1 MKVEGVFIDSVGVFL
16 PEHVSA
22 EQGVADGLYDEE
34 VYKAGGLTGT
44 HVAGEI
50 PALDMAVA
58 AARTALERSGLD
70 ADDIE
75 SHIHSGVYHQGPDG
89 SYPPAYV
96 LRELGVGNV
105 PSLHIR
111 QGCNGMLAALEIA
124 VGQITG
130 AAEVETALL
139 TCGQNFSTPLIDR
152 WRGFGDSYILADGAA
167 AAVVSA
173 TGGFAELR
181 AINSGTLAELEKWH
195 RGDESLLPPQSTAGE
210 KLAVAE
216 RAALFNEREMP
227 LTETVERISEFD
239 LGIVQRSLVDAGINA
254 ADLARVVP
262 INQDGR
268 MIEYAVLAP
277 LGLPM
282 SRSSWEFGRG
292 IGHVG
297 AADLLI
303 SLDHLVRTGELAR
316 GDHVL
321 LLSQG
326 PGWISSSAVV
336 TITDLP
342 AC

>member
-1 MKVEGVFIDSVGVFL
+1 MKAEGVFIDSVGVFL
-16 PEHVSA
+16 PDWISA

-34 VYKAGGLTGT
+34 VYKASGLTGT
-44 HVAGEI
+44 HIAGGL
-50 PALDMAVA
+50 PALDMAVT
-58 AARTALERSGLD
+58 AARRALERSGT
-70 ADDIE
+70 APGDIE
-75 SHIHSGVYHQGPDG
+75 SHIHSGVYYQGPDG
-89 SYPPAYV
+89 SYPPAYI
-96 LRELGVGNV
+96 LRELGVGGV

-139 TCGQNFSTPLIDR
+139 TTAQNFTTPLIDR

-167 AAVVSA
+167 AAVISA
-173 TGGFAELR
+173 GRGFAELR
-181 AINSGTLAELEKWH
+181 AINSGTLPELEKWH
-195 RGDESLLPPQSTAGE
+195 RGDESLLPPRDGAGE

-216 RAALFNEREMP
+216 RAALFNDREMS
-227 LTETVERISEFD
+227 LAETVERIGEFD
-239 LGIVQRSLVDAGINA
+239 LGIVHRSLVDAGLNA
-254 ADLARVVP
+254 SDLARVIP

-268 MIEYAVLAP
+268 MIEFSVLAP

-282 SRSSWEFGRG
+282 SRSSWDFGRSV
-292 IGHVG
+292 GHVG
-297 AADLLI
+297 AADLII
-303 SLDHLVRTGELAR
+303 SLDHLVRTGELSP

-336 TITDLP
+336 TITDVP
-342 AC
+342 AW

>member
-1 MKVEGVFIDSVGVFL
+1 MRVEGVFIDSVGVFL
-16 PEHVSA
+16 PDRVSA

-44 HVAGEI
+44 HVAGDL
-50 PALDMAVA
+50 PALDMAVT
-58 AARTALERSGLD
+58 AARSALERAGLD
-70 ADDIE
+70 PADIE

-96 LRELGVGNV
+96 LRELGITGV

-130 AAEVETALL
+130 AAEVERALL
-139 TCGQNFSTPLIDR
+139 TTAQNFSTPLIDR

-167 AAVVSA
+167 AAVVGS
-173 TGGFAELR
+173 GSGFAEVR
-181 AINSGTLAELEKWH
+181 SINSGTLAELEKWH
-195 RGDESLLPPQSTAGE
+195 RGDESLLPPQDGAGE
-210 KLAVAE
+210 RIAVAE

-227 LTETVERISEFD
+227 LAETVERIGEFD
-239 LGIVQRSLVDAGINA
+239 LGLIHRSLVDAGLNA
-254 ADLARVVP
+254 ADLARVIP

-268 MIEYAVLAP
+268 MIEFSVLAP

-297 AADLLI
+297 AADLVI
-303 SLDHLVRTGELAR
+303 SLDHLVRTGELAP

-326 PGWISSSAVV
+326 PGWISSSCVL
-336 TITDLP
+336 TITDVP
-342 AC
+342 TW

>member
-1 MKVEGVFIDSVGVFL
+1 MKVEGVFIDSVGVHL

-22 EQGVADGLYDEE
+22 EQGVAEGLYDEE
-34 VYKAGGLTGT
+34 VHQASGLTGT
-44 HVAGEI
+44 HVARHT
-50 PALDMAVA
+50 PALDMAVS
-58 AARTALERSGLD
+58 AARSALERCGLD
-70 ADDIE
+70 PDDIE

-89 SYPPAYV
+89 SYPPAYI
-96 LRELGVGNV
+96 LRELGITDV

-130 AAEVETALL
+130 AAEVERALL
-139 TCGQNFSTPLIDR
+139 TCAQNFSTPLIDR

-173 TGGFAELR
+173 ESGFARLR

-195 RGDESLLPPQSTAGE
+195 RGEESLLPPQGGGPARV
-210 KLAVAE
+210 AVAE
-216 RAALFNEREMP
+216 RAALFNEKEMP
-227 LTETVERISEFD
+227 LAETVERIAEFD
-239 LGIVQRSLVDAGINA
+239 LGIIRRSLVDAGLNA
-254 ADLARVVP
+254 ADLARVIP

-268 MIEYAVLAP
+268 MIEYSVLAP

-282 SRSSWEFGRG
+282 SRSSWDFGRG

-303 SLDHLVRTGELAR
+303 SLDHLIRAGELAP

-336 TITDLP
+336 TITGIP
-342 AC
+342 AW